1 MNPLNSLLSDYIKRC
16 ENFWFS
22 RERTSEKRLM
32 GIQRAKDL
40 AVVVYSLSVTSAAS
54 EILKNKQ
61 ILKRIL
67 PTPNIPEIQLLYKN
81 IIELCQNG
89 K

>member
-1 MNPLNSLLSDYIKRC
+1 MNPLNNLLSEYIKQC

-32 GIQRAKDL
+32 GIQKAKDI
-40 AVVVYSLSVTSAAS
+40 AVVVYSLSEEFIAT
-54 EILKNKQ
+54 EILKNKE
-61 ILKRIL
+61 ILKKIL

>member
-1 MNPLNSLLSDYIKRC
+1 MNPLNNLLSDYIKQC
-16 ENFWFS
+16 EKFWFS

-54 EILKNKQ
+54 EILKNKRV
-61 ILKRIL
+61 LKKIL
-67 PTPNIPEIQLLYKN
+67 PTPNIPAVQLLYKN
-81 IIELCQNG
+81 VIELCQNG